1 MGDIGLEG
9 ARRLRQLGV
18 KVGDG
23 ARAWLGE
30 RVEVEADAEVGPGAT
45 LVADRLYLGAGARV
59 GAGCDVRAGSVAI
72 GQQTELQDSVSV
84 LAADA
89 FEVDAAGR
97 IERAV
102 NIQCRSF
109 QAGKLFYF
117 GHDSSVGYGGTTAST
132 ALVRIGDRV
141 ALGPRN
147 ILNANYPIELADQV
161 GSGCDLTVW
170 THGFHFGHRLLDGYA
185 ADFEGVR
192 VDANVWLGFH
202 VTLLPGV
209 RIGANTIVAA
219 GAVVARSLPGDVLA
233 GGVPAKPI
241 KPLSAEPVGAAAAAR
256 LIAELLERWRA
267 ELAWKGVTCTSRGD
281 GSVLVRDTVVTLLGS
296 GDPLPAADPV
306 TTLIALAVEPR
317 PDLRGGRADTVVLE
331 LRDGVCTGQLNEVG
345 HDLRDFL
352 RRNAMPCGD
361 NETFRSLPAAPF
373 ARLEHPQ
380 LSANGF
386 LT

>member
-9 ARRLRQLGV
+9 ARRLRQMGV
-18 KVGDG
+18 TVGDG

-30 RVEVEADAEVGPGAT
+30 QVEVGADVEVGPGAT
-45 LVADRLYLGAGARV
+45 LVANRLYLGAGARV
-59 GAGCDVRAGSVAI
+59 GTGCDVRAGSVAI
-72 GQQTELQDSVSV
+72 GPKTELQGGVSV
-84 LAADA
+84 IAADS
-89 FEVDAAGR
+89 FEIGAAGR

-102 NIQCRSF
+102 TIQCRSF
-109 QAGKLFYF
+109 QVGKLFYF

-132 ALVRIGDRV
+132 AFVRIGDRV

-219 GAVVARSLPGDVLA
+219 GAVVAKSLPGDVLA

-241 KPLSAEPVGAAAAAR
+241 KPLSAQPVGSAAAAK
-256 LIAELLERWRA
+256 LVTDLLERWCT
-267 ELAWKGVTCTSRGD
+267 ELAWKEVPFSSRTD
-281 GSVLVRDTVVTLLGS
+281 GTVIVRDTVITLLEPGA
-296 GDPLPAADPV
+296 PLPAV
-306 TTLIALAVEPR
+306 ESGMTLIALAVEPR
-317 PDLRGGRADTVVLE
+317 PDLREVRADTVVFE
-331 LRDGVCTGQLNEVG
+331 LRDGLCTGGLNEVS

-352 RRNAMPCGD
+352 RRYAMPCGD
-361 NETFRSLPAAPF
+361 DDTYRSLPTAPF
-373 ARLEHPQ
+373 ARLERPQ
-380 LSANGF
+380 LSVEGF
-386 LT
+386 LV